1 MKTPLLSRLFRGKS
15 EASSEEESIVLA
27 DFDLHPARTINVTPG
42 VEPSAAAPDPA
53 GEAAQEQL
61 ESVVEKLAAGMV
73 EAWSGAV
80 RDMQAILATDHAKLE
95 AAATEMHQVTDQ
107 LGRVSEELTL
117 IQRRVAALEESVDDV
132 RKTGHAWRER
142 LDAQAGVLRELHSAT
157 AAQAARVRDAVA
169 AVKQFGEALAE

>member
-53 GEAAQEQL
+53 RGADQEQL
-61 ESVVEKLAAGMV
+61 RSVVERLASGMV

-95 AAATEMHQVTDQ
+95 AAASEMHQVADQ

-117 IQRRVAALEESVDDV
+117 IRRRVAALEDSVDEM
-132 RKTGHAWRER
+132 RKTGQASRER
-142 LDAQAGVLRELHSAT
+142 LDTQSGVLRELHTAT
-157 AAQAARVRDAVA
+157 EAQAARVRDVVA
-169 AVKQFGEALAE
+169 AVKNFG